1 MKPEVRV
8 KCCEN
13 LSCFLSSFPSFDFSK
28 RKKESAL
35 MRFWKL
41 TLGDVTKDTDALQI
55 HRASPSQVSD
65 LPLRIPCSF
74 GRGSNKASV
83 LARSLENQDGRLQT
97 EG

>member
-1 MKPEVRV
+1 MEPEVRV

-13 LSCFLSSFPSFDFSK
+13 LVFVHLFLLLIL
-28 RKKESAL
+28 RKEKTKSAL

-41 TLGDVTKDTDALQI
+41 TLGDVTKGTDALQI

-74 GRGSNKASV
+74 GRGSNEASV
-83 LARSLENQDGRLQT
+83 LARRKNQDGRLQT